1 MLLLRMDGHVTL
13 NRSGLPRMQWV
24 TYGTT
29 IAAAA
34 VYLVSFPR
42 IIIRELTTAAAA
54 LATAE
59 HYTSVATAAIAATA
73 TLM

>member
-1 MLLLRMDGHVTL
+1 
-13 NRSGLPRMQWV
+13 MQWV

-29 IAAAA
+29 TAAAA

-42 IIIRELTTAAAA
+42 TIIRELTTAAAA

-59 HYTSVATAAIAATA
+59 HNTSVATAAIAATA